1 VGCKLF
7 ASNVRQHH
15 EHTLEGMSNGNE
27 NLGKSADDNLK
38 NVERCKDVCKRFHG
52 LNIFGQN

>member
-1 VGCKLF
+1 MC
-7 ASNVRQHH
+7 
-15 EHTLEGMSNGNE
+15 NGNE